1 MKVGGTQWDLNIQ
14 TWGDNSVV
22 CRNKSIA
29 SSSPTVS
36 AIMAYNKKNQW
47 LSAMVWMTSSY
58 SKILTMESKTIFF
71 LKALLSYRT

>member
-1 MKVGGTQWDLNIQ
+1 MKVVGTQWDWNIQ

-22 CRNKSIA
+22 CLNKSIA

-36 AIMAYNKKNQW
+36 AIMAYNKNK
-47 LSAMVWMTSSY
+47 SMSVSTGMTSST

-71 LKALLSYRT
+71 LQTLSYRT

>member
-1 MKVGGTQWDLNIQ
+1 MQVGGTQWDLNIQ

-22 CRNKSIA
+22 CRNKSMA

-36 AIMAYNKKNQW
+36 AIMAYNKNK
-47 LSAMVWMTSSY
+47 SMSVSTRMTSSH